1 MDEIILEKLKDEF
14 EYLTIE
20 VEYYKIKTYKIYIS
34 CNLKE
39 FDKTDTIKGVEF
51 YHQWQDHLTTSSN
64 IEIIKHQI
72 EKAIIRFFRK
82 EK

>member
-20 VEYYKIKTYKIYIS
+20 VEYYEIKTYKIYIS

-39 FDKTDTIKGVEF
+39 FDNTDTIKGVEF
-51 YHQWQDHLTTSSN
+51 LYKWQDHLTTTAN
-64 IEIIKHQI
+64 IDLLKHKI
-72 EKAIIRFFRK
+72 ELAILEFFRK
-82 EK
+82 EN